1 MSPGRPPKLCN
12 DTSTAAGEPMS
23 EKQHHRAFHCKQ
35 PECNG
40 LVYPQ
45 GVPRYF
51 YHREIHILVPE
62 QISLPRCNK
71 CGTDFMTD
79 DAIAMIGQILESEY
93 KRHDGLI
100 RSIKNPSRRPA
111 WVS

>member
-1 MSPGRPPKLCN
+1 
-12 DTSTAAGEPMS
+12 
-23 EKQHHRAFHCKQ
+23 
-35 PECNG
+35 
-40 LVYPQ
+40 
-45 GVPRYF
+45 
-51 YHREIHILVPE
+51 
-62 QISLPRCNK
+62 
-71 CGTDFMTD
+71 MTD